1 MYHSKIAGSLTLR
14 LFSVLLLTLSTLAL
28 SAHAQSLTLN
38 LKPVGEHVAVEGTVN
53 GQPLRLILDTGA
65 GTNVLTPEAAKR
77 LGLTL
82 TNASFQVKG
91 AGNELMTVKQAK
103 IPEVRFGTARLKN
116 LSAVVVALPAALEG
130 DGLLGFDLFNRFVTT
145 LDYASKTVTF
155 SPPGTRPGGT
165 PVPLR
170 INNSLPEIEA
180 SIDGIRGWFRLD
192 TGAGDALT
200 LFAPFVEKNKL
211 REKYPNR
218 IETIVGR
225 GVGGLLK
232 GDMTRMESFTL
243 GGYTIEKLPVD
254 LSRQTGGAFFDE
266 SVAGNVGSTLLKRF
280 VVTFDYSGNR
290 LFLTRGP
297 LFRAPFELNRSGLSL
312 DFEGGK
318 VSVVAVIPK
327 SPGDEVGLKEG
338 DMVTALDGRPIAEF
352 KPGTVRAALRRKPG
366 STLKLSVQSAEA
378 APREVLLTLRDLL

>member
-116 LSAVVVALPAALEG
+116 LSAVVVALPAALEC